1 MMGIPDPPPAKPTE
15 KPPAYKQVTR
25 YDLATGRILGGG
37 QVDYNAVPD
46 AGQGYLDGRYS
57 TDTEYLDIDTDV
69 VEQQQALSTA
79 LATALSTDS
88 ITLGQTVTLAPPPI
102 PCTVRVD
109 GLGDVAVDDGSL
121 EVTPESIGSYR
132 LVVDEVAYLRE
143 SYFFD
148 VVDP

>member
-1 MMGIPDPPPAKPTE
+1 MTLGSIPAPPPAKPTE

-37 QVDYNAVPD
+37 QAAYNAVPD

-69 VEQQQALSTA
+69 VEQQQALG
-79 LATALSTDS
+79 ATLSSDS
-88 ITLGQTVTLAPPPI
+88 ITMGQSVTLAPLPI

-143 SYFFD
+143 SYFFE